1 MQHHLP
7 AWMPWLGSQKD
18 AHKVLGFSDFP
29 SDFVS
34 CWGEYGHSNI
44 CIYKSKRGGWKQT
57 SFPNLLSQS
66 DTKSDAESWVDED
79 VVNQFKPE
87 GKSPLWKFSWLLEA
101 FWEACTNIQ
110 RQESLNKSSF
120 LSCAFYFLHDPTTRT
135 LWTSCKLEEGKLWW
149 LQNICGWPESEHQRG
164 PADEHVRRLWPNHR
178 CSTLAAARIIWV
190 MVRSLVVYIL
200 STVTK
205 LNFTQNFFLITQNII
220 LYALRRNRA
229 RFFRRSFV
237 QCTGINL

>member
-1 MQHHLP
+1 MQRHLP

-29 SDFVS
+29 SDFVR

-110 RQESLNKSSF
+110 RQESLNKLSF

-190 MVRSLVVYIL
+190 MVRSIYPINGHQIKFHPEFLPDHAEHYIIC
-200 STVTK
+200 STPQSCQ
-205 LNFTQNFFLITQNII
+205 FC
-220 LYALRRNRA
+220 
-229 RFFRRSFV
+229 RRSFV